1 MGIKNWQSHL
11 WGCPIK
17 PLLGWH
23 KPTQKEREHMQKMK
37 EEVKKHDRKAEKKN
51 GRSQ

>member
-1 MGIKNWQSHL
+1 MGKKEWQSKSHL

-23 KPTQKEREHMQKMK
+23 KPTQKIKK
-37 EEVKKHDRKAEKKN
+37 EVKTHDRKAEKED
-51 GRSQ
+51 G

>member
-1 MGIKNWQSHL
+1 MGKKKWQTHL
-11 WGCPIK
+11 VGCPIK

-37 EEVKKHDRKAEKKN
+37 KEM
-51 GRSQ
+51 